1 MKLAAVLIALTLG
14 LLACS
19 NTQNT
24 ASTNT
29 VSAAAPEEVAAI
41 PAGADG
47 ATVYQ
52 ARCASCHGADLRGT
66 DNGPSQLSIVY
77 EPGHH
82 GDAAYRSA
90 NRNGAAQHHW
100 NFGPMPAIDGLT
112 DADVES
118 VIAYVRSEQ
127 ERQGFER

>member
-1 MKLAAVLIALTLG
+1 MKLAAVLTTLTLV

-19 NTQNT
+19 DTQD
-24 ASTNT
+24 AAPSDT
-29 VSAAAPEEVAAI
+29 VNAAAEEVAAI

-66 DNGPSQLSIVY
+66 DDGPSQLSIVY

-90 NRNGAAQHHW
+90 IRNGAVQHHW
-100 NFGPMPAIDGLT
+100 NFGNMPAVEGIT
-112 DADVES
+112 DAEVKM
-118 VIAYVRSEQ
+118 VTAYVRELQ
-127 ERQGFER
+127 RANGIN